1 MLNIRQSKG
10 ETTTY
15 FRMRGK
21 GEKGGG
27 ALEEACD
34 DIKNNLDARGC
45 CMRERRV
52 RGEEIKYADM
62 KYCHVQYRQRQEDV
76 LHRRHSRERQAGGR
90 KRARRRRRVRKRG
103 VRRKRVRRS
112 SMRRKRVRRRSV
124 RRKRVR

>member
-1 MLNIRQSKG
+1 VYNYFFSYTNKFDENMRESLG
-10 ETTTY
+10 ETILH
-15 FRMRGK
+15 MLGCGGRGRRR
-21 GEKGGG
+21 GE

-76 LHRRHSRERQAGGR
+76 LHRRERERGR
-90 KRARRRRRVRKRG
+90 RQEESKEEKSYEEESLEE
-103 VRRKRVRRS
+103 KS
-112 SMRRKRVRRRSV
+112 
-124 RRKRVR
+124 